1 MISLR
6 QLRYFEALSRHRHFG
21 RAAQACAVTQPA
33 LSMQIREMEQ
43 AYGVSLVERGRHG
56 VHLTPLGEDA
66 AARARTVL
74 SALGD
79 MEQALRGH
87 GRLLE
92 GPLRLGVI
100 ASVAP
105 YLLPHLLP
113 RLQQAYPGVEVSLR
127 ESLTEH
133 LVEALVNG
141 ELDVAIMSLPLEHSD
156 LDSAELFDDPFFLAL
171 PPDAVGAPSEPVSPE
186 AVCATDLLLLEDGHC
201 LRDQAL
207 QLCHKVDARQL
218 RRFGA
223 SSLSTLAELVANG
236 QGVTLLPGLFVDAER
251 GLAARLRL
259 LRFREPQPRR
269 TLGLFWRKTLPF
281 PEDIKVLADLIR
293 SCQRREAPEVL

>member
-1 MISLR
+1 MLSLR
-6 QLRYFEALSRHRHFG
+6 QLRYFEALSRHLHFG
-21 RAAQACAVTQPA
+21 RAAEACAVTQPA

-56 VHLTPLGEDA
+56 VRLTPLGDEV

-79 MEQALRGH
+79 MELALRGH

-92 GPLRLGVI
+92 GRLRLGVI

-105 YLLPHLLP
+105 YLLPRFLP
-113 RLQQAYPGVEVSLR
+113 RLQEVHPGVEVSLR

-133 LVEALVNG
+133 LVDALVDG
-141 ELDVAIMSLPLEHSD
+141 ELDIAIMSLPLEHPD
-156 LDSAELFDDPFFLAL
+156 LDSVELFEDPFFLAL
-171 PPDAVGAPSEPVSPE
+171 PPDATVAPSEPVSPE
-186 AVCATDLLLLEDGHC
+186 AVCAADLLLLEDGHC

-207 QLCHKVDARQL
+207 QLCRKVDARQL

-236 QGVTLLPGLFVDAER
+236 QGVTLLPGLFVETER

-259 LRFREPQPRR
+259 LRFREPQPSR
-269 TLGLFWRKTLPF
+269 TLGLFWRRTLPF
-281 PEDIKVLADLIR
+281 PEDIKALTDLIR
-293 SCQRREAPEVL
+293 QCRVQVETPE